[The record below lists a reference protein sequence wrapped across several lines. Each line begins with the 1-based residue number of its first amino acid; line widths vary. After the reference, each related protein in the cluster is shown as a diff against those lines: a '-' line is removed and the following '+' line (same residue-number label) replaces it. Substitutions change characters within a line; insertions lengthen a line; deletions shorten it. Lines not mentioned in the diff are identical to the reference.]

1 MYKILLILFLFVAS
15 DARAIEPDKAA
26 HFGLSYA
33 ATMTSYY
40 ALTKAGANKTEA
52 YVLSVI
58 IVNCVGLIKES
69 TDEKFDSNDILA
81 NVAGSISVS
90 IPVLSF

>member
-1 MYKILLILFLFVAS
+1 MSLTVQIWSEGSLI
-15 DARAIEPDKAA
+15 
-26 HFGLSYA
+26 
-33 ATMTSYY
+33 
-40 ALTKAGANKTEA
+40 KAGANKTEA